1 MYSRGD
7 LVVVK
12 PIKKPL
18 ISGGL
23 YQLAKSSPAKSVAV
37 KDDFYDI
44 FSKKI
49 DHIGMG
55 DVVMILESF
64 PVKGMMGIDVIRL
77 KLMTAKGIVGYIF
90 FQSDR
95 VKFVKAKK

>member
-12 PIKKPL
+12 PNKKQL

-23 YQLAKSSPAKSVAV
+23 YQIGKTSPAKILAV
-37 KDDFYDI
+37 KNDFYDI
-44 FSKKI
+44 FSNKI
-49 DHIGMG
+49 DHVSMG
-55 DVVMILESF
+55 DVFMHLLTYPCTDI
-64 PVKGMMGIDVIRL
+64 MGLSVIRM
-77 KLMTAKGIVGYIF
+77 KIMTEKGIIGYIF

-95 VKFVKAKK
+95 VKFVKTKK

>member
-1 MYSRGD
+1 MI
-7 LVVVK
+7 K
-12 PIKKPL
+12 PIKKRL

-23 YQLAKSSPAKSVAV
+23 YQLAKSSPAKSLAV

-55 DVVMILESF
+55 DVFMILESF

-90 FQSDR
+90 FQNGR
-95 VKFVKAKK
+95 VKLIKAKK